1 MSFHHCTAHQPNRR
15 DKETLQKDPCQIL
28 SLIRAWLARDRA
40 AILARVKHVRVQCR
54 AVFAVLIL
62 ITPLSLL
69 IMVFPCLVIVRS
81 VLCLFGSVKRVE
93 ENSATFSG
101 REPRPWQGPL
111 PRVTVQM
118 PVFMEDLDF
127 VIRPSVK

>member
-1 MSFHHCTAHQPNRR
+1 MV
-15 DKETLQKDPCQIL
+15 L
-28 SLIRAWLARDRA
+28 S
-40 AILARVKHVRVQCR
+40 
-54 AVFAVLIL
+54 VLVL

-69 IMVFPCLVIVRS
+69 IMLFPCLVIVRS
-81 VLCLFGSVKRVE
+81 MLCLFGSIKRVE
-93 ENSATFSG
+93 ENSITFSG
-101 REPRPWQGPL
+101 REPQPWQGAL